1 MKVTGEFS
9 SGEVVP
15 AEPPPAD
22 QHQHPAEL
30 RPHQVAEPLPDR
42 GDPRAGAPGQDFQH
56 DHGRDHHGET
66 DDGDGTGGDRVH
78 AYRLTKAQPASSH
91 ARTTALLIRCG
102 PMSGSIRLVNDGCHG
117 QELSRQADASHSK
130 NAARQITQYDIPVMS
145 SSSGGGIRSGGRTS
159 AMVPRAAAGN
169 STPIR
174 APRLNGVVPATTQA
188 YTASPAPSNASNAR
202 CAGLRRVS
210 GGGQR
215 PGWSR

>member
-42 GDPRAGAPGQDFQH
+42 GDPRAGAPGQDLQP
-56 DHGRDHHGET
+56 DHGHDRHGET
-66 DDGDGTGGDRVH
+66 DDGDGTGGDGGH
-78 AYRLTKAQPASSH
+78 AYRLTRAQPASSH
-91 ARTTALLIRCG
+91 TRIAALFIRCG
-102 PMSGSIRLVNDGCHG
+102 SRSGPIRLVNDGCQG

-159 AMVPRAAAGN
+159 AMVPRTAPGR

-174 APRLNGVVPATTQA
+174 APRVNGVVPATTQ
-188 YTASPAPSNASNAR
+188 
-202 CAGLRRVS
+202 
-210 GGGQR
+210 
-215 PGWSR
+215 